1 MCVTPK
7 ICVPK
12 ETKDRDVKAF
22 NTITNK
28 DDDDAKAMTEHISC
42 ICKWKFNSTTYSKNG
57 IIKHPNVNVKN
68 IVSAKKIM
76 VRILAHVFVRTVSI

>member
-22 NTITNK
+22 NMITNK
-28 DDDDAKAMTEHISC
+28 DEAKAMTEHISC
-42 ICKWKFNSTTYSKNG
+42 ICKCKFNSTTYSKNG
-57 IIKHPNVNVKN
+57 IIKYHNVNVKN
-68 IVSAKKIM
+68 IVSTKTIM
-76 VRILAHVFVRTVSI
+76 VRILAHVFVKTVSI

>member
-22 NTITNK
+22 NTTTNK
-28 DDDDAKAMTEHISC
+28 DEAKAMTEHISC
-42 ICKWKFNSTTYSKNG
+42 ICKCKFNSTTYSKNG

-68 IVSAKKIM
+68 IISAKKIM

>member
-42 ICKWKFNSTTYSKNG
+42 ICK
-57 IIKHPNVNVKN
+57 
-68 IVSAKKIM
+68 
-76 VRILAHVFVRTVSI
+76 

>member
-22 NTITNK
+22 NTTTNK
-28 DDDDAKAMTEHISC
+28 DEA
-42 ICKWKFNSTTYSKNG
+42 
-57 IIKHPNVNVKN
+57 
-68 IVSAKKIM
+68 
-76 VRILAHVFVRTVSI
+76 